1 MLPLPKVRLNGGR
14 ILALMAALITFPA
27 LAETANFGSLTL
39 SRTSP
44 TSTAVLTGSTGGS
57 FSLSAVA
64 NKDVHHHQCFG
75 FAAPTPDHILVL
87 QEDFSSLALQVN
99 SGGKDTTLLIQGPND
114 STVRCGD
121 DTGQSKDA
129 SVVDSDWKAGSYRI
143 WVGSLEAGVKYNY
156 TLSVKP

>member
-1 MLPLPKVRLNGGR
+1 MLACPRVRLNGSR
-14 ILALMAALITFPA
+14 ILALLAALISLPA

-57 FSLSAVA
+57 FSLSAIA
-64 NKDVHHHQCFG
+64 NKDTHNNKCFG
-75 FAAPTPDHILVL
+75 FGSPTPDHILVL
-87 QEDFSSLALQVN
+87 QQDFSQLTVQID

-121 DTGQSKDA
+121 DTGRSKDA
-129 SVVDSDWKAGSYRI
+129 SVTDTGWKAGTYRV
-143 WVGSLEAGVKYNY
+143 WVGSLEAGVKYKY
-156 TLSVKP
+156 SLSVKP